1 MAPNLPSNYP
11 NVALEA
17 ANGNNEP
24 VAKRNKSGDTWYTM
38 AEGKPAHYHSD
49 NKLTVLVDM
58 DNTLCNYEDAFERT
72 MKAKYPEVDI
82 VPAEKRLNWD
92 ISKDYPA
99 EHQEKVKSINGV
111 PGFFL
116 NMKPNKGG
124 VEALKAMAAAGHQ
137 VLIVSAPDPDF
148 TAQCSDEK
156 YRWVAKHL
164 GNDWLPRVILT
175 RDKTTVRGDFLI
187 DDKPHCDAG
196 SLKPEWEHVVFD
208 QTYNKSKAGC
218 PRLSGWE
225 NVMETLGV
233 KAPLDCT
240 LERNPRATQENLYP
254 NGINFSCVFPS
265 FNQESIVK
273 KTLAGLVKQ
282 KIKSDFKFEVVIVDN
297 NSTDDI
303 DAIYQKYR
311 TKLDLTL
318 VQRRKLEN
326 TFSVPS
332 ARNMGIQQAKYDY
345 IIGMD
350 SDVILNENFLENM
363 YQFLSSKPNTVPY
376 MVTAERWFV
385 CTEGFSDDQLLEDYT
400 VTEKYPRILS
410 KANYFKPRDNRFSHG
425 NILKN
430 IETGWQPWAYFYGM
444 HTAFPKKIW
453 EKIHGYNEV
462 YDGWW
467 GYDDIHFAWEMTV
480 KGGCIPTVLG
490 GTEVFHQ
497 EPYGSTWVPLGG
509 VVDKLGTSNP
519 RLNKKDNPN
528 WKRICET
535 IQGYADWKTDYY
547 QKLAGDIVTL

>member
-1 MAPNLPSNYP
+1 MAPNLPSNYTAMP
-11 NVALEA
+11 ADSVEL
-17 ANGNNEP
+17 P
-24 VAKRNKSGDTWYTM
+24 VAKRNKQGESWYTM
-38 AEGKPAHYHSD
+38 AEGKAAQFQAE
-49 NKLTVLVDM
+49 NKLTILVDM
-58 DNTLCNYEDAFERT
+58 DNTLCDYEEAFART
-72 MKAKYPEVDI
+72 LKAEYPEIAV
-82 VPAEKRLNWD
+82 VPSDKRLNWD
-92 ISKDYPA
+92 ILEDYPA
-99 EHQEKVKSINGV
+99 DVHAKCKSVNGV
-111 PGFFL
+111 KGFFL
-116 NMKPNKGG
+116 NMKPIEGG
-124 VEALKAMAAAGHQ
+124 VEAVKAMLGAGHN
-137 VLIVSAPDPDF
+137 VLIVSAPDSAYA
-148 TAQCSDEK
+148 AQCSEEK
-156 YRWVAKHL
+156 QQWIQNHL
-164 GNDWLPRVILT
+164 GDEWKDRLILT

-187 DDKPHCDAG
+187 DDKTKITG
-196 SLKPEWEHVVFD
+196 TLTPEWKQVVFD
-208 QTYNKSKAGC
+208 QSYNKSLTDL
-218 PRLSGWE
+218 PRLSKWSDWKD
-225 NVMETLGV
+225 VLGT
-233 KAPLDCT
+233 KADLDCT
-240 LERNPRATQENLYP
+240 LVRNPRENQEGLYP

-273 KTLAGLVKQ
+273 KTLAGLCKQ

-332 ARNMGIQQAKYDY
+332 ARNMGIMQAKYDY

-363 YQFLSSKPNTVPY
+363 YQFLSSKPDTTPY
-376 MVTAERWFV
+376 IVTAERWFV

-425 NILKN
+425 NVLKN
-430 IETGWQPWAYFYGM
+430 VETGWQPWAYYYGM
-444 HTAFPKKIW
+444 HTAFPKKVW
-453 EKIHGYNEV
+453 EKISGYNEV

-467 GYDDIHFAWEMTV
+467 GYDDIHFAYEMIT
-480 KGGCIPTVLG
+480 KGGCIPVVLG

-497 EPYGSTWVPLGG
+497 EPYGSTWVPVGG

-528 WKRICET
+528 WTRICET
-535 IQGYADWKTDYY
+535 IPGYAAWKKDYY
-547 QKLAGDIVTL
+547 QNLAGDIVTL

>member
-1 MAPNLPSNYP
+1 MLPSE
-11 NVALEA
+11 VA
-17 ANGNNEP
+17 ANGNA
-24 VAKRNKSGDTWYTM
+24 AKRSRQDT
-38 AEGKPAHYHSD
+38 EGHHVIAVANPVHYHAD

-58 DNTLCNYEDAFERT
+58 DNTLCNYEEAFERT
-72 MKAKYPEVDI
+72 MKERYPEVGL
-82 VPAEKRLNWD
+82 VGAEKRVNWD
-92 ISKDYPA
+92 ITLDYA
-99 EHQEKVKSINGV
+99 EEHREKVKSVAGV
-111 PGFFL
+111 KGFFL
-116 NMKPNKGG
+116 GMKPNEGA
-124 VEALKAMAAAGHQ
+124 VEAIKAMDAAGHK
-137 VLIVSAPDPDF
+137 VLIVSAPDPNY
-148 TAQCSDEK
+148 TAQCSQEK
-156 YRWVAKHL
+156 YQWVEQHL
-164 GNDWLPRVILT
+164 GAEWAPRVILT
-175 RDKTTVRGDFLI
+175 RDKTTIRGDYLI
-187 DDKPHCDAG
+187 DDKPHCDIGAV
-196 SLKPEWEHVVFD
+196 KPEWKHVVYS
-208 QTYNKSKAGC
+208 QTYNTKCGDKSVLNSWADWKDV
-218 PRLSGWE
+218 L
-225 NVMETLGV
+225 TV

-240 LERNPRATQENLYP
+240 IAKNPRPLEDELYP
-254 NGINFSCVFPS
+254 TGINFSCVFPS

-273 KTLAGLVKQ
+273 KTLAGLCKQ

-303 DAIYQKYR
+303 DAIYRKYR

-350 SDVILNENFLENM
+350 SDVILNEHFLENI
-363 YQFLSSKPNTVPY
+363 YQKLSKDRSTPY

-385 CTEGFSDDQLLEDYT
+385 STEGFTDDELLDDYT

-410 KANYFKPRDNRFSHG
+410 KANYFKERDNRFSHG
-425 NILKN
+425 NIVANVTK
-430 IETGWQPWAYFYGM
+430 GWQPWAYFYGM

-453 EKIHGYNEV
+453 EKIGGYNEV
-462 YDGWW
+462 YDGYW

-480 KGGCIPTVLG
+480 KGGCVPLVLG

-497 EPYGSTWVPLGG
+497 EPYGSEWVPVGG

-528 WKRICET
+528 WQRICQT
-535 IQGYADWKTDYY
+535 IPGYADWKTDHY

>member
-1 MAPNLPSNYP
+1 MAPNMPSHPTQGLSND
-11 NVALEA
+11 
-17 ANGNNEP
+17 
-24 VAKRNKSGDTWYTM
+24 SGVVPASKIQKTDGWYTM
-38 AEGKPAHYHSD
+38 AEAKPEHYHSD
-49 NKLTVLVDM
+49 NKLTILVDM
-58 DNTLCNYEDAFERT
+58 DNTLCDYEEAFERT
-72 MKAKYPEVDI
+72 LKATYPDVAV

-92 ISKDYPA
+92 ITADYPA
-99 EHQEKVKSINGV
+99 AVKDKVTSINGV
-111 PGFFL
+111 KGFFEG
-116 NMKPNKGG
+116 MKANAGG
-124 VEALKAMAAAGHQ
+124 VEALKAMVAAGHN
-137 VLIVSAPDPDF
+137 VLIVSAPDPNYY
-148 TAQCSDEK
+148 AQCSQEK
-156 YRWVAKHL
+156 YNWVEKHL
-164 GNDWLPRVILT
+164 GAEWRSRVILT

-196 SLKPEWEHVVFD
+196 AMKPEWAHVVFD
-208 QTYNKSKAGC
+208 QTYNKSKAGK
-218 PRLSGWE
+218 RLTSWSE
-225 NVMETLGV
+225 WKDTLGV
-233 KAPLDCT
+233 KAELDCT
-240 LERNPRATQENLYP
+240 LSRNPRATQENLYP

-265 FNQESIVK
+265 FNQESIVR
-273 KTLAGLVKQ
+273 KTLAGLCKQ
-282 KIKSDFKFEVVIVDN
+282 KTKSDFKFEVVIVDN

-318 VQRRKLEN
+318 VQRRKLAN

-363 YQFLSSKPNTVPY
+363 YQFLSSKPNNVPF
-376 MVTAERWFV
+376 MVTAERIFV

-425 NILKN
+425 KILENVEK
-430 IETGWQPWAYFYGM
+430 GWQPWAYFYGM
-444 HTAFPKKIW
+444 HTAFPKKVW
-453 EKIHGYNEV
+453 EKIGGYNEV

-480 KGGCIPTVLG
+480 KGGCIPTILG

-497 EPYGSTWVPLGG
+497 EPYGSQWVPLGG

-528 WKRICET
+528 WQRICDT
-535 IQGYADWKTDYY
+535 IEGYAEWKTDYY
-547 QKLAGDIVTL
+547 QNLAGDIVTL